1 MSNFTNRVMLGQYKT
16 SEASGVGSVGWN
28 NGIQCVLPEL
38 KVYGRSMQNGTPAQN
53 APVTLLSLN
62 GSIVCRGQNVE
73 KSIALPTLRSAGSV
87 QDVYNVTDGTITR
100 NTVEIVVDGNK
111 LGTGNGYVL
120 NNGLTICTLRTGYLP
135 LKERLSVVS
144 THFTTSDN
152 TSVPGV
158 IYQNVDWLNIIFY
171 DGTLKNTTD
180 VNAWFR
186 AQYEAGTPLK
196 IIHASR
202 EPTIETVEPIE
213 FIQPSGHGQITE
225 IGNTINSQIDV
236 KYLTHS

>member
-16 SEASGVGSVGWN
+16 SEASGVGSVVWN

-100 NTVEIVVDGNK
+100 NTVEIVVDGDK
-111 LGTGNGYVL
+111 LKTGNGYVL
-120 NNGLTICTLRTGYLP
+120 NNGRA
-135 LKERLSVVS
+135 
-144 THFTTSDN
+144 THFTTSAN

-196 IIHASR
+196 IIHALR
-202 EPTIETVEPIE
+202 EPTIETVGPIE
-213 FIQPSGHGQITE
+213 FIQTSGHGQITE